1 MEASSASVTEFLTRL
16 DDPQKRADSKVL
28 VDMMTKV
35 TGKKPKL
42 WGRDIVG
49 FGQYHYRYP
58 TGTEGDAP
66 LAAFSP
72 RKAEFSIYLDAH
84 EDTGVRDAL
93 LARLG
98 KHRVGKGCLYVKRLE
113 QIDLGVLETL
123 VRNAMVSAQ
132 EMYPAK

>member
-16 DDPQKRADSKVL
+16 DDPQKRADSKAL

-93 LARLG
+93 LAHLG
-98 KHRVGKGCLYVKRLE
+98 KHRVGRGCLYVKRLE

-132 EMYPAK
+132 EMYAAK

>member
-16 DDPQKRADSKVL
+16 DDPQKRADSKAL

-113 QIDLGVLETL
+113 QVDLGVLETL

>member
-16 DDPQKRADSKVL
+16 DDPQKRADSKAL

-113 QIDLGVLETL
+113 QVDMGVLETL

>member
-16 DDPQKRADSKVL
+16 DDPQKRADSKAL

-132 EMYPAK
+132 EMYAAK

>member
-1 MEASSASVTEFLTRL
+1 
-16 DDPQKRADSKVL
+16 
-28 VDMMTKV
+28 MMTKV

-93 LARLG
+93 LAHLG

-113 QIDLGVLETL
+113 QVDMGVLETL